1 MRCNQSGPPSCN
13 CACKFKACL
22 HGGGGLQVSKVTRL
36 VGVTQVQIQFSNLAT
51 VSGYFSFEEMCCFQY
66 LLSYYYVTPSPPLP
80 SPSPPPPPFQFTKF
94 SFIDFVLT
102 DRKNMQVNGQNWPV
116 GNLPVV
122 IFCSQP
128 QEMSLP
134 KPLNM

>member
-1 MRCNQSGPPSCN
+1 MKEIKESLVIQSIGTQGSRWKNGLNHDYKNNNGCN
-13 CACKFKACL
+13 
-22 HGGGGLQVSKVTRL
+22 
-36 VGVTQVQIQFSNLAT
+36 
-51 VSGYFSFEEMCCFQY
+51 
-66 LLSYYYVTPSPPLP
+66 
-80 SPSPPPPPFQFTKF
+80 FQFTKF

>member
-1 MRCNQSGPPSCN
+1 MIT
-13 CACKFKACL
+13 K
-22 HGGGGLQVSKVTRL
+22 TTM
-36 VGVTQVQIQFSNLAT
+36 GVIFNLRN
-51 VSGYFSFEEMCCFQY
+51 SH
-66 LLSYYYVTPSPPLP
+66 LLTLS
-80 SPSPPPPPFQFTKF
+80 
-94 SFIDFVLT
+94 LT
-102 DRKNMQVNGQNWPV
+102 TEMQVNGQNWPV

>member
-1 MRCNQSGPPSCN
+1 MKIKESSVIQSVG
-13 CACKFKACL
+13 AKAQD
-22 HGGGGLQVSKVTRL
+22 GKMGWIMITKTTM
-36 VGVTQVQIQFSNLAT
+36 GVIFNLWN
-51 VSGYFSFEEMCCFQY
+51 SH
-66 LLSYYYVTPSPPLP
+66 LLTLS
-80 SPSPPPPPFQFTKF
+80 
-94 SFIDFVLT
+94 LT
-102 DRKNMQVNGQNWPV
+102 TEMQVNGQNWPV